1 MIGHT
6 KTIPPLSP
14 DATDDEII
22 EWTET
27 YDLGTRLDSGISE
40 VVAIHPGRTDE
51 HHTAQLTLRV
61 PFSMK
66 AAIQSLARQRTT
78 SAASLARTWLAER
91 LQQELDAQD

>member
-1 MIGHT
+1 MGHT
-6 KTIPPLSP
+6 KTIPLLSP
-14 DATDDEII
+14 DATDDAII

-40 VVAIHPGRTDE
+40 VVEIHPGRTDE
-51 HHTAQLTLRV
+51 QAQLTLRV

-66 AAIQSLARQRTT
+66 AAIQSLAKQRTT

>member
-1 MIGHT
+1 MGHT
-6 KTIPPLSP
+6 KTIPLLSP

-40 VVAIHPGRTDE
+40 VVEVHPGRTDE
-51 HHTAQLTLRV
+51 QHTARFTLRV

-66 AAIQSLARQRTT
+66 AAIQSLARQRAT
-78 SAASLARTWLAER
+78 SATGLARTWLAER

>member
-1 MIGHT
+1 MGHT
-6 KTIPPLSP
+6 KTIPLLSP

-22 EWTET
+22 AWTET

-40 VVAIHPGRTDE
+40 VVEIHPGRTDE
-51 HHTAQLTLRV
+51 QHTAQLTLRV

-66 AAIQSLARQRTT
+66 TAIQSLAKQRTT

>member
-1 MIGHT
+1 MGHT
-6 KTIPPLSP
+6 KTIPLLSP

-40 VVAIHPGRTDE
+40 VVEIHPGRTDE
-51 HHTAQLTLRV
+51 QAQLTLRV

-66 AAIQSLARQRTT
+66 TAIQSLAKQRTT